1 MEAHDNYID
10 HYELQ
15 ALTPDGILSGWTG
28 NSLILLTSAMLFFHI
43 CQQKSIKIKGAVNN
57 KLPAYISVALIL
69 ISIIYNFASLRAFQL
84 RVTQVMG
91 SCKRDP
97 NCPDSHVKLINNMK
111 IRDLILGYF
120 LMFIECLV
128 AYLIFFSL

>member
-1 MEAHDNYID
+1 MEVHDNYID
-10 HYELQ
+10 RYQLQ
-15 ALTPDGILSGWTG
+15 ALTPDGILSGWTS

-43 CQQKSIKIKGAVNN
+43 CQQKSIKIKGTGN

-69 ISIIYNFASLRAFQL
+69 IAIIYNIASLRAFQL
-84 RVTQVMG
+84 RVNQVMS

-97 NCPDSHVKLINNMK
+97 HCPDSDVQLINNMK
-111 IRDLILGYF
+111 IRDLVVGFFLIL
-120 LMFIECLV
+120 IECLV